1 MLEAALDLVES
12 GTVAPAGNVSVMGS
26 PLEVQGLRLGLE
38 RAYRDLARLALT
50 PDERIRL
57 VDRANRVRPKTL
69 V

>member
-1 MLEAALDLVES
+1 MAVKRDYYDVL
-12 GTVAPAGNVSVMGS
+12 GVSRTATDA
-26 PLEVQGLRLGLE
+26 EIK